1 MFEEN
6 NVQQQEE
13 ANLNMNTNV
22 NTEDNEDQESVDNV
36 RQIESDLR
44 YFLKDLTEE
53 FCLEEVVTAFFFVA
67 QEVLDKIGYDV
78 VERKEEAVK
87 DE

>member
-1 MFEEN
+1 MNSNLDRREWVEEEEDHDEE
-6 NVQQQEE
+6 QQQNQIDQEYAE
-13 ANLNMNTNV
+13 AVSEVEAEIRANL
-22 NTEDNEDQESVDNV
+22 QS
-36 RQIESDLR
+36 
-44 YFLKDLTEE
+44 LTQDYK
-53 FCLEEVVTAFFFVA
+53 LEEVFTAFFFVA